1 MPLYSQKTVGGL
13 NTHAEYDSMLKKLH
27 KCKCTRSSAQSIH
40 LFGTEYTSFRSADK
54 KTININ
60 SKYNRSIFF
69 NKTQRTF
76 PQAFKYDNAH

>member
-40 LFGTEYTSFRSADK
+40 LFGLLIK